1 MNEMVFEGTD
11 ALYDYLTTK
20 GGANKTTH
28 GMIGTFYQSVSVYR
42 NPNTCSCRKG
52 PKALNSINAM
62 YSAIHTSLST
72 QNAEVV
78 RALFDNNTVVL
89 KLDGAEVGRF

>member
-11 ALYDYLTTK
+11 ALYDYLTAK
-20 GGANKTTH
+20 GGANAQSH
-28 GMIGTFYQSVSVYR
+28 GMLGNFFVAVSNYR
-42 NPNTCSCRKG
+42 NPNTCGCKKG
-52 PKALNSINAM
+52 KRAVDAINAI
-62 YSAIHTSLST
+62 YSKLHTSLST
-72 QNAEVV
+72 QNAEAV